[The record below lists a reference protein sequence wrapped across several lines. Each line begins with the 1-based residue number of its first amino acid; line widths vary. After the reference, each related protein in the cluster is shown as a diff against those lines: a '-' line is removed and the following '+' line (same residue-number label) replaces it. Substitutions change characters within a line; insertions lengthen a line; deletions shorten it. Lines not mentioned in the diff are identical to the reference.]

1 MSRLAT
7 PSCTRIPGS
16 VARDTDTEAPR
27 GPTVPVLA
35 EASQART
42 LRGVEGSRRRALGI
56 IRSEALLRDRAALD
70 AIATGVWLTEREPID
85 EEETER
91 VLTEIQARLP
101 VGIRDDSRLAE
112 DDDGHLTLQID
123 GGTVIAIL
131 PMRGGGED
139 WVVAVFATV
148 ITEEPVEGLDI
159 GVVDAINARVPGMLF
174 VNTGTHAAFHGA
186 IPGRLERLDGAW
198 AELVGA
204 VALENHARGR
214 RFAGDLAGLAEDDD
228 PVVRYWKAEH
238 VVADDGDPMAGH
250 AELTAAMRRY
260 VDGTPAE
267 TRPLLRVRE
276 RREATH
282 LDLPYP
288 RRDGTERLVLS
299 GRYIDVD
306 SGLDWAP
313 AGYHYFH
320 EMPEEMTREEAL
332 RRCESLNGMGP
343 EVSERSQVTTPWL
356 LGSWQTTPGEH
367 GWRILFHGYVP
378 TTLRDRVDLTQV
390 TAGIVR
396 EVWQGRR
403 KMEALVEFER
413 TFRAEEEA

>member
-1 MSRLAT
+1 M
-7 PSCTRIPGS
+7 
-16 VARDTDTEAPR
+16 
-27 GPTVPVLA
+27 
-35 EASQART
+35 
-42 LRGVEGSRRRALGI
+42 EGSRRRALGI

-70 AIATGVWLTEREPID
+70 TIAEGVWLTEREAVD
-85 EEETER
+85 NEETER
-91 VLTEIQARLP
+91 ILTEIQSRLP
-101 VGIRDDSRLAE
+101 VGIRDDSRLDE
-112 DDDGHLTLQID
+112 DGDGRLTLRID
-123 GGTVIAIL
+123 GGTVIGIL
-131 PMRGGGED
+131 PMRGCGED
-139 WVVAVFATV
+139 WVIAVFATV
-148 ITEEPVEGLDI
+148 ITEEPVEGLDS

-174 VNTGTHAAFHGA
+174 VNTDTHAAFLGA
-186 IPGRLERLDGAW
+186 IPGRLERLDGSW
-198 AELVGA
+198 ADLVGA

-214 RFAGDLAGLAEDDD
+214 SFAGELAGVTEDDD

-238 VVADDGDPMAGH
+238 AVADGGDPVAGH
-250 AELTAAMRRY
+250 DELTEAMRRY

-288 RRDGTERLVLS
+288 RRNGADRLVLS
-299 GRYIDVD
+299 GRYIDSD

-320 EMPEEMTREEAL
+320 EMPEEMARDEAL

-343 EVSERSQVTTPWL
+343 EISERNQVTTPWL
-356 LGSWQTTPGEH
+356 LGSWQTTPGEN
-367 GWRILFHGYVP
+367 GWRILYHGYVP
-378 TTLRDRVDLTQV
+378 TTLRERIDLVHV

-413 TFRAEEEA
+413 TFRTKEEQ